1 MTRIVWLSRHKPLE
15 KQVRELE
22 RLFGP
27 VELLHDSES
36 FTTAD
41 RIVEKFRR
49 SGAQEMVI
57 VAPLSVIDQ
66 LVQRGI
72 RPLYAEMTQVHDGLY
87 DVAVNGRKF
96 IFQRF
101 TRIVGIKIEKEEL
114 SV

>member
-1 MTRIVWLSRHKPLE
+1 MTRVVWLSRHKPLG
-15 KQVRELE
+15 KQARELE

-27 VELLHDSES
+27 VELIHDPES

-41 RIVEKFRR
+41 KIVEKFRK
-49 SGAQEMVI
+49 SGADEMVI

-72 RPLYAEMTQVHDGLY
+72 RPLYAEMTQVHEGQY
-87 DVAVNGRKF
+87 DVDVNGRKF

-101 TRIVGIKIEKEEL
+101 TRIVGIKVEKEEL